1 MVNTSDIVDEKAMKV
16 MKAMKAMKA
25 MIHSP
30 KINVIFNPLVSFF
43 QDVIYFFSTKKKL
56 IVDVLKSIYIFQWEA
71 KNEPTTGKWRYTGS
85 HAYNIRQLN
94 NKQVF
99 GNNQYTKQPKYEHNR
114 NTTFS
119 DYKFTTKASTPI
131 YNF

>member
-30 KINVIFNPLVSFF
+30 KINVILNPLVSFF

-56 IVDVLKSIYIFQWEA
+56 IVDVLKSIYIFQ
-71 KNEPTTGKWRYTGS
+71 
-85 HAYNIRQLN
+85 
-94 NKQVF
+94 
-99 GNNQYTKQPKYEHNR
+99 
-114 NTTFS
+114 
-119 DYKFTTKASTPI
+119 
-131 YNF
+131 